1 MLERAK
7 ALQAEMVRLR
17 RDIHQH
23 PELSFQEVRTARL
36 VADTLAEIGLSDI
49 KTGVGRTGVVAQIGP
64 GSGPTIGIRADMDA
78 LPILEQVDVPFKSES
93 DGVMH
98 ACGHD
103 SHTAMLL
110 GAAHLL
116 AQSYAEEKE
125 AWKGNVRLL
134 FQPAEEA
141 FDADGISGA
150 TAMIQDDALAGVD
163 KVIALHV
170 ISTSEAGKLYFHD
183 GPSLAA
189 VDSFEAWVRG
199 DGGHGAYP
207 HEGSDPLYILS
218 TILPRIYGIPSRR
231 IDPLEPCVISLGEI
245 RGGSAPNVIPTEIY
259 VQGTIRSLSP
269 AVRERLWAEL
279 ESCFKLA
286 ESLGGSYEFRLHK
299 GYPPLVN
306 DAAVN
311 DWMRAVTRDLA
322 GAEAIVDE
330 SFGMGAEDFA
340 YMTQAAPGAMFNLG
354 AKIEGGG
361 GHHTPGFAIDEAVM
375 PIGAAVLAETARRFV
390 TGAFD

>member
-78 LPILEQVDVPFKSES
+78 LPIHEQVDVPFKSTR

-330 SFGMGAEDFA
+330 AFGMGAEDFA

>member
-78 LPILEQVDVPFKSES
+78 LPIHEQVDVPFKSTR

-116 AQSYAEEKE
+116 AQSYAEDKE
-125 AWKGNVRLL
+125 AWKGNVRLI
-134 FQPAEEA
+134 FQPSEEA

-269 AVRERLWAEL
+269 AVRERLWTEL
-279 ESCFKLA
+279 EGCFKLA
-286 ESLGGSYEFRLHK
+286 ENLGGSYEFRLHK

-322 GAEAIVDE
+322 GEEAIVDE

-390 TGAFD
+390 TGAFN

>member
-1 MLERAK
+1 
-7 ALQAEMVRLR
+7 
-17 RDIHQH
+17 
-23 PELSFQEVRTARL
+23 
-36 VADTLAEIGLSDI
+36 
-49 KTGVGRTGVVAQIGP
+49 
-64 GSGPTIGIRADMDA
+64 
-78 LPILEQVDVPFKSES
+78 
-93 DGVMH
+93 MH

-163 KVIALHV
+163 KGIALHV

-299 GYPPLVN
+299 GYPSLVN

-311 DWMRAVTRDLA
+311 DWMRTVTSDLA
-322 GAEAIVDE
+322 GEEAIVDE
-330 SFGMGAEDFA
+330 AFGMGAEDFA

-354 AKIEGGG
+354 AKIEG
-361 GHHTPGFAIDEAVM
+361 AEATI
-375 PIGAAVLAETARRFV
+375 PPASPSTKRSCPSARRC
-390 TGAFD
+390 

>member
-78 LPILEQVDVPFKSES
+78 LPIHEQVDVPFKSTR

-150 TAMIQDDALAGVD
+150 TAMIQDGALAGVD

-231 IDPLEPCVISLGEI
+231 IAPLEPCVISLGEI

-390 TGAFD
+390 TGAFN